1 MSFQHIPLSDA
12 LLDYVR
18 QVSGPEPDYLAQL
31 REETAKDPRAVMQIT
46 VEQGLF
52 MGLLAKLINARK
64 AIEIGVFTGYS
75 SLSVAKSL
83 PDDGRLIACDVN
95 EAWTSIARKYWKLAG
110 LEKKIDL
117 RLKPAVETL
126 DELLS
131 WEAGTFDFAFIDADK
146 VNYDA
151 YYERCLR
158 LLRSGGLMLIDN
170 VLWHGQ
176 VIDPEVNDADTLAIR
191 ALNAKLR
198 TDPRVDQCMLPMGDG
213 ITMVRKK

>member
-18 QVSGPEPDYLAQL
+18 QVSGEEPDYLAQL

-198 TDPRVDQCMLPMGDG
+198 TDSRVDQCMLPMGDG